1 MELRYIST
9 GTVNTVQAA
18 EKRKITIP
26 IHRALM
32 YIFVESQ
39 PTKLCSCEIPGVHFP
54 VIVFADVYKVIS
66 VIAIPQNTETSKY
79 QTMGW
84 VYLLVLIVIITI
96 ALLFTW
102 GALQKSNS
110 QTPQHY
116 EPVVRKAALPSPLDP
131 YFDTHFPIMPS
142 PPDYLSSTFAY
153 RYKDS
158 FVYEASPDQLFKVYP
173 LCCDTCKA
181 SAQREIKKQ
190 QTLLGVSG
198 LAKLFSIE
206 RYAEPP
212 RDQGQARDEI
222 SYIVFRV
229 EKITLF
235 PKIRDITAS
244 DLQNL
249 MQTSLDI
256 AHKLGEKIKDMSIAN
271 VGRLHNGALGFQHCD
286 DTSPVGPGELN
297 DKPDGARENF
307 NLFYNRYNVLKHIP
321 DSSFKTMA
329 DLGRYKAMLDLIR
342 ESNNH
347 DLDFPSFLKSLA

>member
-1 MELRYIST
+1 MLQPLVLDMALRYIST
-9 GTVNTVQAA
+9 GTVNTIHAA

-26 IHRALM
+26 MHLALM
-32 YIFVESQ
+32 YIFLKMCTTIYENYKAGKI
-39 PTKLCSCEIPGVHFP
+39 TRVHFLI
-54 VIVFADVYKVIS
+54 IVFADVYK
-66 VIAIPQNTETSKY
+66 TCM
-79 QTMGW
+79 MGW
-84 VYLLVLIVIITI
+84 IYVLLLVVIITI

-102 GALQKSNS
+102 GALRKSNPQMS
-110 QTPQHY
+110 QHY
-116 EPVVRKAALPSPLDP
+116 ESVVRKAALPSPLDP
-131 YFDTHFPIMPS
+131 YFDSHFPIKPS

-158 FVYEASPDQLFKVYP
+158 FVYKASPDQLFKVYP

-190 QTLLGVSG
+190 ETLLGASG
-198 LAKLFSIE
+198 LAKIFSIE

-235 PKIRDITAS
+235 PKVRDITTL
-244 DLQNL
+244 DLQSL

-256 AHKLGEKIKDMSIAN
+256 ARKLGEKIKDMSIAN
-271 VGRLHNGALGFQHCD
+271 VGRLHNGMLGFQHCD
-286 DTSPVGPGELN
+286 DTSPVGPGELAN
-297 DKPDGARENF
+297 KPDGSRENF

-321 DSSFKTMA
+321 DSSFKSMG
-329 DLGRYKAMLDLIR
+329 DLGRYKTMLDLVR
-342 ESNNH
+342 ESTNH
-347 DLDFPSFLKSLA
+347 DLDFPSFMKSLV

>member
-1 MELRYIST
+1 
-9 GTVNTVQAA
+9 
-18 EKRKITIP
+18 
-26 IHRALM
+26 
-32 YIFVESQ
+32 
-39 PTKLCSCEIPGVHFP
+39 
-54 VIVFADVYKVIS
+54 
-66 VIAIPQNTETSKY
+66 
-79 QTMGW
+79 MGW
-84 VYLLVLIVIITI
+84 VYVLVLIVIITI
-96 ALLFTW
+96 AILFTW
-102 GALQKSNS
+102 GALRKI
-110 QTPQHY
+110 TTGTQHY

-131 YFDTHFPIMPS
+131 YFDEHFPVQLS

-158 FVYEASPDQLFKVYP
+158 FVYKGPSGQLFKVYP

-190 QTLLGVSG
+190 QTLLGMPG

-229 EKITLF
+229 EKIQLF
-235 PKIRDITAS
+235 PKVRDITATELQ
-244 DLQNL
+244 DL
-249 MQTSLDI
+249 MRASLDI
-256 AHKLGEKIKDMSIAN
+256 ARKLGEKIKDMSIAN
-271 VGRLHNGALGFQHCD
+271 VGRLSSGALGFQHCD
-286 DTSPVGPGELN
+286 DTSPVGSGELTN
-297 DKPDGARENF
+297 KPDGSRENF

-329 DLGRYKAMLDLIR
+329 DLGRYKAMLDLVR

-347 DLDFPSFLKSLA
+347 DVDFPAFMDKLV